1 MVLEILFN
9 GNKINSGDMV
19 PKKSKIDLILGN
31 GIIEEK

>member
-9 GNKINSGDMV
+9 GNKLKVGDMV